1 MAIRARPKSDGS
13 LPAGY
18 DSANQPDV
26 PGEYE
31 SSMTGGPEDPSQIVV
46 DLGEQPLNMDDA
58 VAAGPVTVDL
68 QGGQINTAGAFDQ
81 PGQQQD
87 GPYDHYENVALR
99 LAPHELKDIGMKIHA
114 AVQADLESREEWESV
129 LAAGTRML
137 TSGEVEDPEK
147 LAAPMQF
154 VKNIKHPVFGIA
166 VYQFQTR
173 AYKQLLP
180 PSGPAKCAIIGD
192 RTEQLIQV
200 SDRVETYMNY
210 QLMKEDPAYA
220 EQTDQLLLVESIDGS
235 TFRKWYRDHLLNR
248 NVGRWCRAVD
258 VIVPY
263 NAESMETA
271 LRITHR
277 YKEGSADV
285 HRKMLDPSKGYR
297 QVALGTPPP
306 AGEATEGR
314 GEMGEVKKATDDLQG
329 LRPSSSSLMDES
341 DEYTF
346 YEQQCYLDLSE
357 HTDDNGNPTGI
368 PLPYVV
374 TIETETQE
382 VVCIW
387 RDWEEEDQ
395 NQRRLQHFA
404 HYKFLPGPGFYGL
417 GYSHLLVGIAA
428 GTTAALRIL
437 LIGALFSSANG
448 GFVTKDA
455 SGKIGSS
462 ISLSP
467 GQFNA
472 IDLTFDELKKA
483 FYSPDFKQ
491 PAPAL
496 VQGIEMLLKAAERF
510 SSTVEAMVGDAPTTG
525 PVGTTLAMIEQSGE
539 MYSGI
544 HQRNHR
550 AMADELRMQFRLNG
564 IYVPKDGYPYVAG
577 DQDATVY
584 QQDFNE
590 QVGKGLRPVS
600 DPNIFSSTQRIALAQ
615 AQVQIATEHPDIVN
629 KRVAIMRLLEA
640 MRVPEPKELEVNP
653 AQAVP
658 SDPITENAMC
668 YMGMPLAAEVQQDH
682 DGHNLIHAQV
692 VQDQNAPQMS
702 KASMASHIAEHMAL
716 KVLAQAMAAGLPVQ
730 VPKQGQPGQ
739 PPVQKIDP
747 RMERAITQRAVQMV
761 QQQKNQTQAQQTPEQ
776 IAAQGDAQAKLVK
789 VKGDLAREAGASR
802 ARVGIAAQESQ
813 ARMRLKETEQLH
825 SHRIATAS
833 ANFKQRLDAH
843 AALTKGGAQGPAVD
857 ASQAGVDE
865 AQAALTRAVSDLTDS
880 LAALAKQM
888 NAGMDSIM
896 AELETMEP
904 DKGPA
909 EEKKEGEPSAPN
921 A

>member
-1 MAIRARPKSDGS
+1 MI
-13 LPAGY
+13 
-18 DSANQPDV
+18 
-26 PGEYE
+26 
-31 SSMTGGPEDPSQIVV
+31 GGPEDPSQIVV
-46 DLGEQPLNMDDA
+46 DLGEQPLNMDAA
-58 VAAGPVTVDL
+58 VEAGPVTVDL
-68 QGGQINTAGAFDQ
+68 QGGQISTAGAFGQ
-81 PGQQQD
+81 PVQVQQD
-87 GPYDHYENVALR
+87 QYDHYENVALR
-99 LAPHELKDIGMKIHA
+99 LAPHELKDIGMKVHA
-114 AVQADLESREEWESV
+114 AVAADLESRTEWESV

-137 TSGEVEDPEK
+137 TSGEVEEPEK
-147 LAAPMQF
+147 LAAPMQL

-180 PSGPAKCAIIGD
+180 PTGPAKCAIIGD
-192 RTEQLIQV
+192 RTQQLMQV

-248 NVGRWCRAVD
+248 NVGRWARAID

-277 YKEGSADV
+277 YKESSADV

-314 GEMGEVKKATDDLQG
+314 GEMGEVKKATDELQG
-329 LRPSSSSLMDES
+329 IRPSSSSLMDES
-341 DEYTF
+341 DEYTC
-346 YEQQCYLDLSE
+346 YEQQVYLDLSE
-357 HTDDNGNPTGI
+357 HTDDKGNPTGI

-382 VVCIW
+382 VLCIW
-387 RDWEEEDQ
+387 RDWEEDDQ
-395 NQRRLQHFA
+395 SQRRLQHFA

-455 SGKIGSS
+455 GGKIGSS

-483 FYSPDFKQ
+483 FFSPDFKQ

-496 VQGIEMLLKAAERF
+496 VHGIEMLLKAAERF

-550 AMADELRMQFRLNG
+550 AMADELRMLFRLNG

-577 DQDATVY
+577 DKDSTVY

-629 KRVAIMRLLEA
+629 KRIAIMRLLEA

-702 KASMASHIAEHMAL
+702 KASMAAHIAEHMAL
-716 KVLAQAMAAGLPVQ
+716 KTLAQAMAAGLPVQ
-730 VPKQGQPGQ
+730 IPKQGQGGQ

-747 RMERAITQRAVQMV
+747 RMERAITQRAVQLV
-761 QQQKNQTQAQQTPEQ
+761 QQRKDQAQAQGGQTPEQ
-776 IAAQGDAQAKLVK
+776 IAAKGEADAKMAKTR
-789 VKGDLAREAGASR
+789 GDLQREAGASR
-802 ARVGIAAQESQ
+802 ARIGIATQESQ
-813 ARMRLKETEQLH
+813 ARMRLKETEQVH

-843 AALTKGGAQGPAVD
+843 AALTKSGAQGQAVD

-865 AQAALTRAVSDLTDS
+865 AEAALTRAVSDLTDA
-880 LAALAKQM
+880 LAALAKQV
-888 NAGMDSIM
+888 NTGMDSIM